1 MRRAGTA
8 WSGWVAGA
16 LLLLS
21 LGLPWVPPRGAYIP
35 GSGPSCIADLSGT
48 GGLICDYIGT
58 PAVSTLTPVASGA
71 DTPSRFFLVL
81 ALALV
86 AGSLAARRPG
96 TARTAA
102 LAAGLV
108 AMIGVALS
116 LPVVLSGQ
124 VTTLLAAGVL
134 LLAPPGAQRV
144 RSLRS
149 ATWGETDGSNPSP
162 RAR

>member
-1 MRRAGTA
+1 MRA
-8 WSGWVAGA
+8 WPGWAAAA

-21 LGLPWVPPRGAYIP
+21 LGLPWVPSRGAYIP
-35 GSGPSCIADLSGT
+35 GSGPSCIPDFSGE

-81 ALALV
+81 ALVLV
-86 AGSLAARRPG
+86 AWSLATRRPEA
-96 TARTAA
+96 ARTAA
-102 LAAGLV
+102 YAAAV
-108 AMIGVALS
+108 AAAFGVALS

-124 VTTLLAAGVL
+124 VTALSAAVL
-134 LLAPPGAQRV
+134 LIAARGGQRV

-149 ATWGETDGSNPSP
+149 ATWGDTDGSSPSP
-162 RAR
+162 SAR